1 MPLDPNATYQVM
13 TTDFQAKIAAGY
25 SDVFKAA
32 ANMRDT
38 GLIVNDVM
46 MDTLRTGGPATAA
59 LDGRIK

>member
-1 MPLDPNATYQVM
+1 M

-46 MDTLRTGGPATAA
+46 MDSLRTGGPATAA